1 MKLHY
6 YTDPQHGWIKV
17 SNILLS
23 KLGLTIDM
31 FSSCSYIKYNKDKY
45 NMFLEEDIDAPIL
58 LSKLNEKNIPFTI
71 ITHHT
76 NRKSKIRN
84 YQHV

>member
-1 MKLHY
+1 MYEVL
-6 YTDPQHGWIKV
+6 TLQQSDLSQ
-17 SNILLS
+17 S

-31 FSSCSYIKYNKDKY
+31 FSSCSYIKYNKEKY

-71 ITHHT
+71 TTHHT